1 MKRFMSFVLAAII
14 VLPLGFSAEVKAQ
27 ENNML
32 SEMDKEAGWQL
43 LFDGKSLLG
52 WVNRGGA
59 ANWTVENGELTG
71 EKLGRGPGYIGTFKA
86 YTNFEL
92 HVEFNQDAGHNSGV
106 FIRGPRNTMSGVSQY
121 NFYEINIA
129 DTHSS
134 GYMTGMIVSLHKDDK
149 MPKTEGKWNTMDITA
164 KGRDITVT
172 LNGEETAKIQDRAH
186 YSGVVVLQA
195 FGDGKI
201 RFRNIK
207 IREME

>member
-106 FIRGPRNTMSGVSQY
+106 FIRG
-121 NFYEINIA
+121 F
-129 DTHSS
+129 
-134 GYMTGMIVSLHKDDK
+134 L
-149 MPKTEGKWNTMDITA
+149 
-164 KGRDITVT
+164 TV
-172 LNGEETAKIQDRAH
+172 
-186 YSGVVVLQA
+186 
-195 FGDGKI
+195 
-201 RFRNIK
+201 
-207 IREME
+207 